1 MEIIKYRVK
10 CHEIMIWTALFYH
23 RKDATLKELMTL
35 IKEVNPDARKKGT
48 TFDFATVF
56 PNPRQPG
63 FLLKELGSTTAGKK
77 SPSDS
82 ITLESKKFQ
91 IGDYIDV
98 AVQYP
103 RPIRH

>member
-1 MEIIKYRVK
+1 ML
-10 CHEIMIWTALFYH
+10 LF

-63 FLLKELGSTTAGKK
+63 FLLKELGTTTAGRK
-77 SPSDS
+77 SPADS